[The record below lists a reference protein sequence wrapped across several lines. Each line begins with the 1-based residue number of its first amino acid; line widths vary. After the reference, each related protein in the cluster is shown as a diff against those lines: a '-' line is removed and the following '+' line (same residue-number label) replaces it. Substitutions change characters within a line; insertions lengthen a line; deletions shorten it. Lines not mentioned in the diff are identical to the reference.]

1 MKKMIFISILI
12 LKSISFANETNEE
25 FNSLREKLTPKQQ
38 EIFDEVFDTNEM
50 LLDSY
55 KVDLK
60 YLKSSDFSYLKK
72 SKFLESKIQELEK
85 NRNIELEKLKKQLL
99 EHPERYKK

>member
-1 MKKMIFISILI
+1 MKKLIFISLLI
-12 LKSISFANETNEE
+12 LKSISFANEANKE
-25 FNSLREKLTPKQQ
+25 FDSLREKLTPEQQ
-38 EIFDEVFDTNEM
+38 EIFDKVFDTNEM

-55 KVDLK
+55 KAELK
-60 YLKSSDFSYLKK
+60 YLNPSSFSSKKK

-85 NRNIELEKLKKQLL
+85 NRNIELEKLKKELL